1 MISIVKLIEHTPFNW
16 GIMFV
21 WILICMAE
29 CAWVWS
35 NSMAI
40 SVGKSGKEWQLIWQN
55 TKNLFLT
62 IVKPCSQ

>member
-35 NSMAI
+35 NRKYLFWLYMA
-40 SVGKSGKEWQLIWQN
+40 VNEYDKS
-55 TKNLFLT
+55 
-62 IVKPCSQ
+62 